1 MSTLIFVNLPVKDLE
16 RSKKFYTGLGYQLN
30 PQFTDDKAACVVISE
45 TIYVMVLLEE
55 FFKTFTP
62 KPVGDARQATQTI
75 VSLTAES
82 REGVDKM
89 IELAVAAGGRIYR
102 ETMDRGWMYE
112 RGFEDPDGH
121 LWEVFYMDMEA
132 AQKAMAGG

>member
-121 LWEVFYMDMEA
+121 LWEVFYMDVEA
-132 AQKAMAGG
+132 AKKASSGG

>member
-16 RSKKFYTGLGYQLN
+16 RSKQFYTGLGYQLN

-121 LWEVFYMDMEA
+121 LWEVFYMDVEA
-132 AQKAMAGG
+132 AKKASSGG

>member
-89 IELAVAAGGRIYR
+89 IELAVAAGGRSYR